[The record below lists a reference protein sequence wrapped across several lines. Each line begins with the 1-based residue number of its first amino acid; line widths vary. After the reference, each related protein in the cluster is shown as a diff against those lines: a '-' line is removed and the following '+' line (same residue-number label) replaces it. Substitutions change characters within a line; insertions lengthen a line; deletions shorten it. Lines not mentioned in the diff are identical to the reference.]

1 MAQSDQQLHAVLR
14 SLEECR
20 AILAEKGH
28 ETADLVSIAIL
39 DLRMK
44 LNRIANAELKALC
57 DEMLRDEPE
66 DHSGEITAEDRFP
79 RLRLVK

>member
-1 MAQSDQQLHAVLR
+1 VLR

-20 AILAEKGH
+20 AILTEKGH

-44 LNRIANAELKALC
+44 LNRIAGAELKALC
-57 DEMLRDEPE
+57 DEMLRDVPE
-66 DHSGEITAEDRFP
+66 DRSEGTTVESRFP
-79 RLRLVK
+79 LRVVK